1 MAGWSPFQVF
11 RNCGRGSLLALGLA
25 IAVLSTV
32 FFIGGRVHPAGAGGP
47 WQSATCAPSPCSDPR
62 DVALS
67 WPGSGQTGAYALAYL
82 LGGADR
88 RLWRSEDGGQNFR
101 DVQAYLDRDLASIS
115 LVRAAG
121 APTFTIYAAVSGT
134 AEILRSRD
142 EGATFDS
149 WPLPLPMEGGPV
161 CGLGPDEAV
170 VLGNSPIAGPI
181 VQWSQFERG
190 ADGLNTLGGLRRDCD
205 IVRDPNGNVIA
216 VSVGNGR
223 DIMTFAIDPNRP
235 APSRLVVTNT
245 QAPPAWQLD
254 DIDCESYAADEII
267 MGVGRREAAANRPA
281 VCRAAGK
288 DIDDLGLL
296 LSAPYPF
303 TTWTTVFT
311 TERPLISVS
320 FFDVFGATL
329 GDDGTVHTTTD
340 GGNTWS
346 KWTSPTG
353 SIPRKVLVLPRRTD
367 LDNYPRVV
375 MLSPTGIWFRELL
388 SLPNLAINKEGPAQV
403 IVGGEVTYT
412 LRITNTGG
420 LANNVTV
427 SDTVSADHG
436 VVQALPAP
444 SGRSG
449 QTTLWSLGSLA
460 PGETRTISYTVL
472 LTDDL
477 QVGGLVI
484 NRAEVAASADSNAAD
499 NTAVVTATV
508 QGGGGGGAGKADMEA
523 TKAGPPAVVAGQ
535 PFTYTLMASNLGT
548 EKATSVI
555 FTDTLPPELRF
566 LSADFPV
573 AAVLTPAIRWQA
585 GEVDPGT
592 IARISVQVELRG
604 SVAAGTVITNLISV
618 SSANDSNLANNSG
631 SFTSTVATVAPAPS
645 PAQTVSGTIGALGG
659 TLSSQEGS
667 YVVIVP
673 RRAFSS
679 PLSLNFTLA
688 APPPATGGSIP
699 LAAFALSGTLGTA
712 LVETLDRPITVE
724 VKYSD
729 AGLTPEQER
738 KLKLYRKTTSGG
750 FVELSTQVDTANNIA
765 RATLDHL
772 SEFVLQVLERFSVYL
787 PFLARGWAGGW

>member
-11 RNCGRGSLLALGLA
+11 RYCGLGSLLALGLS

-32 FFIGGRVHPAGAGGP
+32 FFIGGRVHPAGAGDP

-62 DVALS
+62 DMALS

-88 RLWRSEDGGQNFR
+88 RLWRSEDGGQTFR
-101 DVQAYLDRDLASIS
+101 DIRAYLDRDLASIS
-115 LVRAAG
+115 LVRASG

-161 CGLGPDEAV
+161 CGLGPDQAV

-223 DIMTFAIDPNRP
+223 DIMTFALDPTRP
-235 APSRLVVTNT
+235 APSRLVVTYT
-245 QAPPAWQLD
+245 QAPPAWRLD

-281 VCRAAGK
+281 VCRAAGR
-288 DIDDLGLL
+288 DIDGQGLL

-311 TERPLISVS
+311 AERPLISVS
-320 FFDVFGATL
+320 FFDVFGAAL

-340 GGNTWS
+340 GGSTWS

-375 MLSPTGIWFRELL
+375 MLANNGVWIRELL
-388 SLPNLAINKEGPAQV
+388 SLPNLAISKEGPAQV
-403 IVGGEVTYT
+403 IVGGELTYT

-420 LANNVTV
+420 FANNVTV

-436 VVQALPAP
+436 VVQAVPAP

-472 LTDDL
+472 LTDAL
-477 QVGGLVI
+477 QVGGLVS
-484 NRAEVAASADSNAAD
+484 NRAEVAVSVDSNAAD

-508 QGGGGGGAGKADMEA
+508 QGGGGPGGRADMEA

-535 PFTYTLMASNLGT
+535 PFTYTLLAVNVGT
-548 EKATSVI
+548 EKATDVSLV
-555 FTDTLPPELRF
+555 DALPGQLRF
-566 LSADFPV
+566 LWADITPTL
-573 AAVLTPAIRWQA
+573 VLTPTLRWLS
-585 GEVDPGT
+585 GEVGPGEVT
-592 IARISVQVELRG
+592 RIAVRVELSG
-604 SVAAGTVITNLISV
+604 TVAAGTVLTNSLSV
-618 SSANDSNLANNSG
+618 SAADDANPLNDRAQV
-631 SFTSTVATVAPAPS
+631 TSTVASVAPAPLA
-645 PAQTVSGTIGALGG
+645 AQPVSGTIGARGG
-659 TLSSQEGS
+659 TLTSQEGS
-667 YVVIVP
+667 YVVVVP
-673 RRAFSS
+673 RRAFSG
-679 PLSLNFTLA
+679 PLTLSFQSQT
-688 APPPATGGSIP
+688 PPAATEGSIP
-699 LAAFALSGTLGTA
+699 LAAFSLSGTLGTTSVA
-712 LVETLDRPITVE
+712 ALDRPITVE

-738 KLKLYRKTTSGG
+738 KLKLYRKTASGG

-772 SEFVLQVLERFSVYL
+772 SDFVLQVLERFSLYL